1 MDLYNLFKEK
11 YPSVHHALIIK
22 DKYSNI
28 SKGYGFI
35 IFLKKEE
42 ATKCIE
48 EMNGYILYNKSLIL
62 KEKNNKTRDNNKKS
76 NNKNKTEINSEDEE
90 KENDE
95 EEEREIEEENEKEEE
110 KENEKE
116 EKVITSS
123 DFEIKFIGNLKGHKG
138 PITSLVCSVAEKNE
152 KYVPL
157 LFSGSEDNT
166 IIKWKLFFKN
176 GEFEVNEDS
185 EENK

>member
-1 MDLYNLFKEK
+1 
-11 YPSVHHALIIK
+11 
-22 DKYSNI
+22 
-28 SKGYGFI
+28 
-35 IFLKKEE
+35 
-42 ATKCIE
+42 
-48 EMNGYILYNKSLIL
+48 MNGYIFYNKSLIL
-62 KEKNNKTRDNNKKS
+62 KEKNNKIRDNNKKS

-95 EEEREIEEENEKEEE
+95 EEESEIEEENEKEEE

-116 EKVITSS
+116 EKVITSN

-138 PITSLVCSVAEKNE
+138 LITSLVCSEDEKNE
-152 KYVPL
+152 RYFPL

-176 GEFEVNEDS
+176 GEFEVNKDS

>member
-1 MDLYNLFKEK
+1 
-11 YPSVHHALIIK
+11 
-22 DKYSNI
+22 
-28 SKGYGFI
+28 
-35 IFLKKEE
+35 
-42 ATKCIE
+42 
-48 EMNGYILYNKSLIL
+48 MNGYIFYNKSLIL
-62 KEKNNKTRDNNKKS
+62 KEKNNKIRDNNKKS

-116 EKVITSS
+116 EKVITSN

-138 PITSLVCSVAEKNE
+138 LITSLVCSEDEKNE
-152 KYVPL
+152 RYFPL

-176 GEFEVNEDS
+176 GEFEVNKDS

>member
-1 MDLYNLFKEK
+1 
-11 YPSVHHALIIK
+11 
-22 DKYSNI
+22 
-28 SKGYGFI
+28 
-35 IFLKKEE
+35 
-42 ATKCIE
+42 
-48 EMNGYILYNKSLIL
+48 MNGYIFYNKSLIL
-62 KEKNNKTRDNNKKS
+62 KEKNNKIRDNNKKS

-95 EEEREIEEENEKEEE
+95 EEEEREIEEENEKEEE

-116 EKVITSS
+116 EKVITSN

-138 PITSLVCSVAEKNE
+138 LITSLVCSEDEKNE
-152 KYVPL
+152 RYFPL

-176 GEFEVNEDS
+176 GEFEVNKDS

>member
-1 MDLYNLFKEK
+1 
-11 YPSVHHALIIK
+11 
-22 DKYSNI
+22 
-28 SKGYGFI
+28 
-35 IFLKKEE
+35 
-42 ATKCIE
+42 
-48 EMNGYILYNKSLIL
+48 MNGYIFYNKSLIL
-62 KEKNNKTRDNNKKS
+62 KEKNNKIRDNNKKS

-116 EKVITSS
+116 EKVITSN

-138 PITSLVCSVAEKNE
+138 LITSLVCSEDEKNE

-176 GEFEVNEDS
+176 GEFEVNKDS